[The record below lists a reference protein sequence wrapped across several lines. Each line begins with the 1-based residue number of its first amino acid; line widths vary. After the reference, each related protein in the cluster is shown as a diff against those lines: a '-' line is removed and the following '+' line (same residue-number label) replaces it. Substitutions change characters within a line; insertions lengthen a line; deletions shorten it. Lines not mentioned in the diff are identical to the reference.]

1 MKIKL
6 LKDIEQGNT
15 LKVVKRRGKY
25 ICFLEGTVVEV
36 SETTAQKWIKEG
48 LAEEYKEL
56 TK

>member
-25 ICFLEGTVVEV
+25 ICFLEGTIVEV